1 VNTLSPISRICLCI
15 VAIALSAASFA
26 ETSGPKPQG
35 DHRERRVVS
44 KIALFY
50 PEVAKRNRIGGVV
63 RLEVVVGKDGRVK
76 SAKVIGGSPLLIQS
90 ATDAIGKW
98 RFEPAPGETTQVVQV
113 VFQN

>member
-1 VNTLSPISRICLCI
+1 MNTLFPIPRICLLI

-26 ETSGPKPQG
+26 EGSGPQQ
-35 DHRERRVVS
+35 DAQRERRVVS
-44 KIALFY
+44 KIVPSY

-98 RFEPAPGETTQVVQV
+98 RFEPAPGETTQVIQV
-113 VFQN
+113 AFQN